1 MLEEVDDRGG
11 SPFPAQCHSTVKS
24 AVLAVPQPY
33 AAPLSTTP
41 PPLSTALLVKR
52 PKGTPERRENT
63 GRLSAIYPPPRCR
76 FEIVEE
82 FLPLPEA
89 ECRHVLEYV
98 HTLALVRAWVRAE

>member
-1 MLEEVDDRGG
+1 MSRRATRRSEECQKRRLGG
-11 SPFPAQCHSTVKS
+11 ATAIAHSPAFYHPTPAFHRSPRETAKRDSREEGEYRPTVRY
-24 AVLAVPQPY
+24 L
-33 AAPLSTTP
+33 
-41 PPLSTALLVKR
+41 
-52 PKGTPERRENT
+52 
-63 GRLSAIYPPPRCR
+63 PPPRCR